1 MNDTLIPDIPSAYTD
16 IEAKTKAI
24 GFSMSSDLQ
33 LGSILKTLVASKPQ
47 GLFLELGT
55 GTGLSLAWIV
65 EGMDSKARVISVDND
80 AELIKVAQDA
90 FCDDERVQLICQDGT
105 QWIKEYQGEA
115 FDLIFADTW
124 PGKYSELDETLNLLK
139 SGGLYIID
147 DMLEQTNWPA
157 GHTEKAAALIKDLE
171 QRPHLHITKMNWS
184 SGLIIATKV

>member
-65 EGMDSKARVISVDND
+65 EGMDSEACVISVDND

-90 FCDDERVQLICQDGT
+90 FCDDERVQLFCQDGT

-124 PGKYSELDETLNLLK
+124 PGKYSELEETLNLLK
-139 SGGLYIID
+139 TGGLYIID

-157 GHTEKAAALIKDLE
+157 GHTEKAKALIKDLE
-171 QRPHLHITKMNWS
+171 QRPQLHITKMNWS